1 MWSRI
6 MIVPEITTVDVPG
19 TEHGT
24 RWVAGQAMA
33 RYVLDNPR
41 LTAPNGHALRV
52 VDFGCGSGIVGI
64 AAAMMGATVTCVDIN
79 PDAVHAARDNALA
92 NGVTLATASSVPAD
106 WDLLLTSGTLGF
118 LSAVRVLSNNL
129 PGFAG
134 PGGAGYRA
142 VRFAESN
149 LYSAVPSGAPWTTQ
163 DIQTFEAT
171 CTDEPDAT
179 SATIYRPHPIR
190 RIGA

>member
-1 MWSRI
+1 MWRRI
-6 MIVPEITTVDVPG
+6 MIVPEIKTIDVPG

-33 RYVLDNPR
+33 RYVLDTPR
-41 LTAPNGHALRV
+41 LTVTPEGRALRV

-64 AAAMMGATVTCVDIN
+64 AAAMMGATVTCVDIDT
-79 PDAVHAARDNALA
+79 DAVHAARGNALA
-92 NGVTLATASSVPAD
+92 NGVTLATSACLPDD
-106 WDLLLTSGTLGF
+106 WDLLLTSGTIGY
-118 LSAVRVLSNNL
+118 LSAVRVLANNL

-149 LYSAVPSGAPWTTQ
+149 LYTIPAGTPWTTQ

-171 CTDEPDAT
+171 CTDEPGAT
-179 SATIYRPHPIR
+179 SATVYRPHPLQ
-190 RIGA
+190 